1 MSFVPLQVHS
11 SYSLLQS
18 PIRVKE
24 LVQRAKEL
32 GYTSLALTDRNVLYG
47 AVDFYNAATE
57 AGIKPL
63 IGLEM
68 TVALNN
74 VDGTTIDLVFIAK
87 NREGYQNLMDLS
99 TLHQTTDHQQLPLTI
114 HDVLSHLSALVVI
127 VPPQTS
133 VYSWLKDDMQP
144 LMALKDNIDTGS
156 LYLGVNPQ
164 LDTVQ
169 RATLEQLGKRAQVE
183 LVGMNAVDYLKP
195 TDLFASKVLRA
206 IDQNVTLDD
215 PAQSAKQ
222 EGRHYLRQQ
231 EQVMTDYESAGLQAA
246 AEATAQIADDC
257 QLDFEFKS
265 PVLPHFKTPNGL
277 TSEQYLRQLCIAGLK
292 KRQVAPGL
300 TIKDYQQRLAK
311 ELHVIHQMG
320 FDDYFLIVWDVMNFA
335 HSTDI
340 TTDPGRGSAAGSL
353 VAYALAITEVDP
365 LQYRLLFERFLN
377 PERAQMPDI
386 DLDIPY
392 NRRDEVLQYVHNKYG
407 HQRVAQIIT
416 FGTLAAKQV
425 IRDVGRVFGLTRYQV
440 NELTASLPH
449 GLHLTIAS
457 ALRESQPLR
466 NLLADHPTYR
476 LLIQVAQQLEGLPRH
491 YSTHAAGVVLSERP
505 LSQIVPLQE
514 GSDGLLMTQFP
525 KDTVEALGLLKM
537 DFLGLKNLSILDQA
551 VQLIHASSPEF
562 DLTKIALNDPTTL
575 ALFQKGDTDGVFQ
588 FESAG
593 IRQVLTSLHPDSF
606 EDIVAVNAL
615 YRPGPLEN
623 IPHFIARKHG
633 QETINIPDPSLEPIL
648 GSTYGILVYQEQVMQ
663 VASVMAGFSLGEAD
677 LLRRAMSK
685 KKRQTMESMRHN
697 FIAGAEQRGYAR
709 RLAQQVFDYIDQFA
723 NYGFNL
729 SHAVAYS
736 KLAFEMAYLKCH
748 YPAEFFT
755 ALMNAETNMAKLKQH
770 VSDAKRFNVIVSG
783 PRINVSDRSF
793 TFNNGKIYFG
803 LAAIKGMRRDFIAA
817 IIDERQLHG
826 EYKDL
831 RNFVDR
837 LPSKWQKAEL
847 IAPLIYVGAFD
858 GLGYNRAEMIGSLD
872 QLISGIKLFAG
883 TDGLGSDPQLQ
894 SSIKQRPEYPLITRL
909 TKENEYLGVYLS
921 GHPVSQFAELATH
934 LHASK
939 VASLPLDRPVT
950 VLILVN
956 RVKVIHTKKDHR
968 QMAFVT
974 GSDETGSVNITIFP
988 RQYDRFNKLL
998 EPNTILVVRGKTEE
1012 RSGHGLQ
1019 IVADQVDNAQ
1029 EVQQRSIPV
1038 NRRWV
1043 LRVNDVQQREQLVK
1057 QLHELTRNQRGRTPV
1072 LLYYPQTDQKY
1083 LEAARYWL
1091 NTSEEVANT
1100 LNRLFGADNVVLQEL
1115 TQQKEN

>member
-1 MSFVPLQVHS
+1 MAFVPLQVHS
-11 SYSLLQS
+11 SFSLLQS
-18 PIRVKE
+18 PIRIKQ
-24 LVQRAKEL
+24 LVQQAKEQ
-32 GYTSLALTDRNVLYG
+32 GYSSLALTDRNVLYG
-47 AVDFYNAATE
+47 AVDFYNAAHE

-63 IGLEM
+63 IGLEL
-68 TVALNN
+68 TIALNN
-74 VDGTTIDLVFIAK
+74 VDGTTLDVVLLAK
-87 NREGYQNLMDLS
+87 DREGYQHLMDLS
-99 TLHQTTDHQQLPLTI
+99 TLHQTTDHQELPLTLQNI
-114 HDVLSHLSALVVI
+114 LPHLTSLVVMI
-127 VPPQTS
+127 PPQTS
-133 VYSWLKDDMQP
+133 VYSWLKDDLAT
-144 LMALKDNIDTGS
+144 LMSLKDAVDDHS
-156 LYLGVNPQ
+156 LYLGINPQ
-164 LDTVQ
+164 LDPVQ
-169 RATLEQLGKRAQVE
+169 RETLQQLGAKTGLA
-183 LVGMNAVDYLKP
+183 LVGLNAVDYLKP

-206 IDQNVTLDD
+206 IGQNVTLDN
-215 PAQSAKQ
+215 PAQSARE
-222 EGRHYLRQQ
+222 EGTHYLRRQSA
-231 EQVMTDYESAGLQAA
+231 VAADYQTAGLLSAA
-246 AEATAQIADDC
+246 TETERIAEAC
-257 QLDFEFKS
+257 SLEFEFKA
-265 PVLPHFKTPNGL
+265 PVLPHFATPDGL
-277 TSEQYLRQLCIAGLK
+277 SSQQYLRQLCIAGLK

-311 ELHVIHQMG
+311 ELKVIHQMG

-335 HSTDI
+335 HSTNI

-386 DLDIPY
+386 DLDIPD
-392 NRRDEVLQYVHNKYG
+392 NRRNEVLQYVHHKYG

-425 IRDVGRVFGLTRYQV
+425 IRDVSRVFGLTRYQV
-440 NELTASLPH
+440 NELTGTLPH

-457 ALRESQPLR
+457 ALKESQPLR
-466 NLLADHPTYR
+466 NLLDDHPNYR

-491 YSTHAAGVVLSERP
+491 YSTHAAGVVLSEKP

-551 VQLIHASSPEF
+551 VQSIRRTHPDF
-562 DLTKIALNDPTTL
+562 DLTKISLNDPTTMR
-575 ALFQKGDTDGVFQ
+575 LFQNGDTDGVFQ

-593 IRQVLTSLHPDSF
+593 IRQVLVSLHPDSF

-633 QETINIPDPSLEPIL
+633 QEAINIPDPSLEPIL

-685 KKRQTMESMRHN
+685 KKRHTMESMRN
-697 FIAGAEQRGYAR
+697 KFITGAQKRGYTQK
-709 RLAQQVFDYIDQFA
+709 LAQQVFDYIDQFA
-723 NYGFNL
+723 NYGFNR

-748 YPAEFFT
+748 YPAEFFA
-755 ALMNAETNMAKLKQH
+755 ALMNAETNMAKMKQH
-770 VSDAKRFNVIVSG
+770 VSDAQRFNVKVSG
-783 PRINVSDRSF
+783 PRINISDHSF
-793 TFNNGKIYFG
+793 TLNQGTIYFG
-803 LAAIKGMRRDFIAA
+803 LGAIKGMRRDFIAA
-817 IIDERQLHG
+817 IIDERNLHG
-826 EYKDL
+826 KFKDL
-831 RNFVDR
+831 RNFIDR
-837 LPSKWQKAEL
+837 LPSKWQKEEL
-847 IAPLIYVGAFD
+847 ISPLIYTGAFD

-883 TDGLGSDPQLQ
+883 TEGLESDPSLQ
-894 SSIKQRPEYPLITRL
+894 SSIKQRAEYPLITRL

-921 GHPVSQFAELATH
+921 GHPVSQFAELATR
-934 LHASK
+934 LNASK
-939 VASLPLDRPVT
+939 IAGLPLNRPVT

-968 QMAFVT
+968 QMAFIT
-974 GSDETGSVNITIFP
+974 GSDQTGSVNVTVFP
-988 RQYDRFNKLL
+988 RQYDRFADLL
-998 EPNTILVVRGKTEE
+998 EANTVLVVRGKTEE

-1019 IVADQVDNAQ
+1019 IVADSIENAQ
-1029 EVQQRSIPV
+1029 QMQRQTQPT
-1038 NRRWV
+1038 NQRWV
-1043 LRVNDVQQREQLVK
+1043 LRVTDEGKREELLT
-1057 QLHELTRNQRGRTPV
+1057 QLHQLIRGHHGNTPV
-1072 LLYYPQTDQKY
+1072 LIYYPQTDMKY

-1091 NTSEEVANT
+1091 DTSEQVHHT
-1100 LNRLFGADNVVLQEL
+1100 LNRLFGAENVVLQ
-1115 TQQKEN
+1115 QINQKS